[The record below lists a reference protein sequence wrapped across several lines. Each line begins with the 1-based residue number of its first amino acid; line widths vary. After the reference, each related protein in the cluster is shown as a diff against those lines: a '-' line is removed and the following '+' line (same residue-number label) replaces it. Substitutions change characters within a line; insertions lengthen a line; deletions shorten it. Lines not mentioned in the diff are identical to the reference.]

1 MPIDFFDIMEN
12 NDGYVVV
19 FADSLY
25 RCVDFVRQFAVENEK
40 YLNIG
45 IMLLQ
50 TVEHTCHGRAES
62 VKFLVCPIAIFKIS
76 DRGVGPTIVGGT
88 EDENNIGA
96 TEVFETI
103 DKRAVGVVLAVIT
116 REAHRGARERVV
128 LIQSPTLFCY
138 QLVPPSLFHCC
149 HVGVLVL
156 SIPIPY
162 SIGVSREIILECA
175 I

>member
-1 MPIDFFDIMEN
+1 MTIDFVNVSQFDAWN
-12 NDGYVVV
+12 VVV

-50 TVEHTCHGRAES
+50 TVEHTSHGWAEG
-62 VKFLVCPIAIFKIS
+62 VKFLACPIAIFIFS
-76 DRGVGPTIVGGT
+76 NRGVGPTIVGGT

-96 TEVFETI
+96 TEIFETI
-103 DKRAVGVVLAVIT
+103 DKRAVGVVLTVIT
-116 REAHRGARERVV
+116 SEAHRGARERVV

-149 HVGVLVL
+149 HVGVLVF

-162 SIGVSREIILECA
+162 SIGVAREIILECA